1 MLIARPAVWI
11 HPWIDLVGNGEGV
24 GSAHQEPGPRL
35 CGHHSSSLRGHGTE
49 PRQQFLHDFFE
60 AIERPVEIVPCD
72 DKRRRQ
78 SDGGVM
84 GFFGQYALGKQ
95 ALAHQSRASD
105 LRVEFGANPEPAPAH
120 LLQRRAADRPQSR
133 KQVSTELAA
142 TLHQAFITNDLK
154 RLKPD
159 CCGYGVAAK
168 GRTMRARREHVHD
181 VLAADKCR
189 HRQNAAAQRLAQ
201 NESVRADVFML
212 IRKPGAGPAET
223 RLHLVEDQNDTPGV
237 ADPPHARQPTLRRHD
252 DASFALNGF
261 DEHGSGVGTDRALH
275 SGKVAERNRAESWRE
290 WSKAVAIIRL
300 GGKANDCRCAAMEI
314 SLSDYDL
321 GLIAC
326 NFFYAISPPPRGLDC
341 RLS

>member
-1 MLIARPAVWI
+1 MFIARPAVWI
-11 HPWIDLVGNGEGV
+11 HPWIDLVGNGEV
-24 GSAHQEPGPRL
+24 LGSAHQEPGPRL
-35 CGHHSSSLRGHGTE
+35 CGRHSSSLRGHGPG
-49 PRQQFLHDFFE
+49 PRRQFLPDFPQ
-60 AIERPVEIVPCD
+60 AIERPVKIVPCD
-72 DKRRRQ
+72 YKRRRQ

-105 LRVEFGANPEPAPAH
+105 LRVEFGANPQPAPAH
-120 LLQRRAADRPQSR
+120 PLQRWLAARPHAR

-201 NESVRADVFML
+201 NESVRADVFVL

-223 RLHLVEDQNDTPGV
+223 RLHLVEDQKDTLGI
-237 ADPPHARQPTLRRHD
+237 ANPPHALQPTLRRHD
-252 DASFALNGF
+252 DAGFALNGF
-261 DEHGSGVGTDRALH
+261 DEHGSSIGTDRALH
-275 SGKVAERNRAESWRE
+275 SGKVAERNRAESGRE
-290 WSKAVAIIRL
+290 WPKAVAIIRF
-300 GGKANDCRCAAMEI
+300 GGKANDRRCSAMEI
-314 SLSDYDL
+314 SLGDYDL
-321 GLIAC
+321 GLVA
-326 NFFYAISPPPRGLDC
+326 
-341 RLS
+341 